1 MRKSVE
7 PEASSV
13 FTKLIPAS
21 IVLHG
26 TTKKGNRML
35 EIAMALRLKGI
46 ASNEHVAEVTGKD
59 QQTVDEVL
67 ASMVAESY
75 AQETPRGLRLLS
87 EGRDWVDGLLEEER
101 KNIDQQKMEEIY
113 EDFCSHNDAFK
124 QLVTDWQ
131 IKYVDGEQQ
140 LNDHEDANYDTGVIN
155 RLNDLDEVVKP
166 VFSSA
171 AELAPRLTRYIERFA
186 NALKE
191 LQAGDHSYLA
201 APLKDSYHTVWFEMH
216 EELILLCGRNRADEA
231 AAGRGA

>member
-1 MRKSVE
+1 
-7 PEASSV
+7 
-13 FTKLIPAS
+13 
-21 IVLHG
+21 
-26 TTKKGNRML
+26 ML

-46 ASNEHVAEVTGKD
+46 ASNEHIAEVTGQD
-59 QQTVDEVL
+59 QETVDGVL
-67 ASMVAESY
+67 AHMIAESY

-87 EGRDWVDGLLEEER
+87 EGKDWVDSLLKEER
-101 KNIDQQKMEEIY
+101 ENVDQQKIESIY
-113 EDFCSHNDAFK
+113 EDFCSYNDAFK

-131 IKYVDGEQQ
+131 IKEIDGEQQ
-140 LNDHEDANYDTGVIN
+140 LNDHEDASYDAGIIT

-186 NALKE
+186 NALSE